1 MLATVRLLLLLFITT
16 LLFSCAETLK
26 LTPEMVMKMEE
37 NKDKIIKEQLSGRK
51 LDLVEGVWDVGD
63 GNEYV
68 IFKKGES
75 YMHMSMFEERFAG
88 AFSALDDVTYV
99 GDCIMMD
106 GKQYL
111 DGDLRIISLS
121 NDRIS
126 YRCRKE
132 NYLSKIDKAI
142 NVLSKE
148 TTEEPKTVGFEETF
162 SRVWPED
169 LVEHNSQF

>member
-16 LLFSCAETLK
+16 LLFSCAETQK

-121 NDRIS
+121 N
-126 YRCRKE
+126 
-132 NYLSKIDKAI
+132 YLSKIDKAI